1 MPSKLKTTTKTHTE
15 KKKKQITPPTH
26 THKTVEK
33 INETRRWFFEIINN
47 IDKPLASWIKKKK
60 ERTQINKITNE
71 RGEVTT
77 NTAEIQI
84 IREYYQQI
92 YANKMDNLEER
103 DKFLEIYKLTK
114 LKQEEIE
121 NLNRPITSK
130 DIESVIKNFP
140 RKRAQGQM
148 AFQGNSTKHLR
159 KS

>member
-15 KKKKQITPPTH
+15 KKKTNNPPHTH
-26 THKTVEK
+26 TQKTVEK

-60 ERTQINKITNE
+60 ERTQRNKITNE

-92 YANKMDNLEER
+92 YANKMGNLEE
-103 DKFLEIYKLTK
+103 T
-114 LKQEEIE
+114 
-121 NLNRPITSK
+121 
-130 DIESVIKNFP
+130 
-140 RKRAQGQM
+140 
-148 AFQGNSTKHLR
+148 NS
-159 KS
+159 

>member
-1 MPSKLKTTTKTHTE
+1 MIKITAKLNAIETENDNKNTHR
-15 KKKKQITPPTH
+15 KKKRKQMTPP

-92 YANKMDNLEER
+92 YGNKMDNLEE
-103 DKFLEIYKLTK
+103 T
-114 LKQEEIE
+114 
-121 NLNRPITSK
+121 
-130 DIESVIKNFP
+130 
-140 RKRAQGQM
+140 
-148 AFQGNSTKHLR
+148 NS
-159 KS
+159 

>member
-1 MPSKLKTTTKTHTE
+1 MLSKLKTKTKTHTE
-15 KKKKQITPPTH
+15 KKTTTNNPPPPTH
-26 THKTVEK
+26 KRVEQ
-33 INETRRWFFEIINN
+33 INETRSLCFEIINN

-60 ERTQINKITNE
+60 ERTQRNKITNE
-71 RGEVTT
+71 RGQVTT

-103 DKFLEIYKLTK
+103 NKFLEIYKLTK

-121 NLNRPITSK
+121 NLNRPITIK
-130 DIESVIKNFP
+130 DIELVIKNFP